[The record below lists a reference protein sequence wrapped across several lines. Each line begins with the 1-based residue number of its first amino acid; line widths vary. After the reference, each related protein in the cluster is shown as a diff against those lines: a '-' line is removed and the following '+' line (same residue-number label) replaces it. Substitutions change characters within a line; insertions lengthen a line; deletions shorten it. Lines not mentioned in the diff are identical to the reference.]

1 MYKEIVIIKK
11 TLGIYPREVSAINE
25 AYQGGFHVGF
35 TNDKKQAEKYSII
48 FDGGINI
55 QDFKSSWPESMIIQ
69 LQELKKG
76 FIITNG
82 SRYQYA
88 YIYEQNQGK

>member
-11 TLGIYPREVSAINE
+11 TLDIYPRKVSAINE

-35 TNDKKQAEKYSII
+35 TNDKKQAGKYSII
-48 FDGGINI
+48 FDGGIDI
-55 QDFKSSWPESMIIQ
+55 QDFKTSWPESMVME

-76 FIITNG
+76 FLITNS

-88 YIYEQNQGK
+88 YIYEQS